1 MPSSLVVW
9 TMTALL
15 LVAVLTER
23 WWGPSLAARGVQ
35 PRAWPW
41 RWWLVGYP
49 QTSLRIWWTWKKLA
63 DLNGLAISLMPRQR
77 VYGGIVLQGTA
88 LRLKA
93 PRRSWPV
100 PTRTGLRMRVF
111 LHPGQTPGPYVEAAR
126 AMEHAW
132 QVHAVRVRSTIRG
145 QVMITVTADDPL
157 VDGSSTRPASP
168 RWELLSADV
177 GRTEEGRPWL
187 IDFRKVPHWLITG
200 ATQSGKSTLLASLVR
215 ELAPQPVALVGID
228 CKGGM
233 ELGLF
238 GGRLTA
244 LATDRTQAIGLLS
257 GVLDEIQERILAC
270 REAGKRSVWDLPETV
285 RPVPLV
291 VIVDEIAELYLTDG
305 SRQPKDDADRCGT
318 LLLRVAQLGA
328 ALGVHLVVAGQ
339 RVGSDIGPR
348 VTALRS
354 QLGGRIAHR
363 AHDEASAEM
372 TLGDVN
378 PDAVFTAQT
387 ITEDEQGVAVV
398 AMNGRWTRARSR
410 VVSVSD
416 AAAIAALDPPV
427 NPFLIQP
434 DPVEFTKRGEKE

>member
-1 MPSSLVVW
+1 
-9 TMTALL
+9 
-15 LVAVLTER
+15 
-23 WWGPSLAARGVQ
+23 
-35 PRAWPW
+35 
-41 RWWLVGYP
+41 
-49 QTSLRIWWTWKKLA
+49 
-63 DLNGLAISLMPRQR
+63 
-77 VYGGIVLQGTA
+77 
-88 LRLKA
+88 
-93 PRRSWPV
+93 
-100 PTRTGLRMRVF
+100 
-111 LHPGQTPGPYVEAAR
+111 
-126 AMEHAW
+126 
-132 QVHAVRVRSTIRG
+132 
-145 QVMITVTADDPL
+145 
-157 VDGSSTRPASP
+157 
-168 RWELLSADV
+168 
-177 GRTEEGRPWL
+177 
-187 IDFRKVPHWLITG
+187 
-200 ATQSGKSTLLASLVR
+200 
-215 ELAPQPVALVGID
+215 
-228 CKGGM
+228 
-233 ELGLF
+233 
-238 GGRLTA
+238 
-244 LATDRTQAIGLLS
+244 
-257 GVLDEIQERILAC
+257 
-270 REAGKRSVWDLPETV
+270 V